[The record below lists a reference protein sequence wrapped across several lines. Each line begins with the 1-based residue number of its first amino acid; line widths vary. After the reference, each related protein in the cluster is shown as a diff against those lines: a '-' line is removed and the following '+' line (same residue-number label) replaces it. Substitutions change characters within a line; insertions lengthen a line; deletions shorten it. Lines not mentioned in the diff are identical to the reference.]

1 MSEGAAPQE
10 ASPAAGNAGV
20 RRAQRLAAAAA
31 YLGVG
36 RHLPWS
42 PRPGGG
48 IARRARALTA
58 RWMLDE
64 CGADVNIEH
73 GAWFG
78 SGKGVRVGDRSD
90 IGMDALVIGP
100 VHIGADV
107 MMGPRCIL
115 LASAHETRRVDVP
128 MNRQGFREDRPIVIE
143 DDVWIGAG
151 CIVLPG
157 RRIGTGSIV
166 GAGSVVVSDVPPWTV
181 VAGNPARIVKR
192 RRSGDQLPEAVQPSV
207 PPPVLDAAEVGAAV
221 AEAAEVGAAVAAAEA
236 AEAEAVPPGRGR
248 P

>member
-1 MSEGAAPQE
+1 MGEGAE
-10 ASPAAGNAGV
+10 ASDRAPGATGV
-20 RRAQRLAAAAA
+20 AVLRRAQRLAAAAA

-42 PRPGGG
+42 PRPGGAV
-48 IARRARALTA
+48 ARRARALSA
-58 RWMLDE
+58 RWMLDA
-64 CGADVNIEH
+64 CGDDVNIEH

-78 SGKGVRVGDRSD
+78 SGKGIRVGDRSD

-115 LASAHETRRVDVP
+115 LASAHETSRVDVP

-181 VAGNPARIVKR
+181 VAGNPARIVKK
-192 RRSGDQLPEAVQPSV
+192 RRSGDRLPEAVQPSV
-207 PPPVLDAAEVGAAV
+207 PPPVLDAAEVRADALD
-221 AEAAEVGAAVAAAEA
+221 AEASRSGLA
-236 AEAEAVPPGRGR
+236 
-248 P
+248 

>member
-1 MSEGAAPQE
+1 MSDDGAA
-10 ASPAAGNAGV
+10 
-20 RRAQRLAAAAA
+20 RRAADPATPVGGRRKAQRMAAAAA

-48 IARRARALTA
+48 LARRARALSA

-107 MMGPRCIL
+107 MMGPRCVL
-115 LASAHETRRVDVP
+115 LASAHETRSVDVP
-128 MNRQGFREDRPIVIE
+128 MNQQGFREDRPIVIE

-151 CIVLPG
+151 CIILPG

-181 VAGNPARIVKR
+181 VAGNPARIVKKR
-192 RRSGDQLPEAVQPSV
+192 RTGDQLPEAVQASV
-207 PPPVLDAAEVGAAV
+207 PPPVLDAAELDAHA
-221 AEAAEVGAAVAAAEA
+221 
-236 AEAEAVPPGRGR
+236 RS
-248 P
+248 